1 MLEKFGKFLRELF
14 IHGPKGLEPAP
25 STEGKPL
32 EAKPA
37 QDRVEAPAPKAEPK
51 PAPKDNVV
59 IAPIKKERKPA
70 AKKPAAKPASEAK
83 PKAAPKATKA
93 KKPPT
98 AKK

>member
-51 PAPKDNVV
+51 PVPKDNVV
-59 IAPIKKERKPA
+59 IAPIKKER
-70 AKKPAAKPASEAK
+70 KPASEAK